1 MNKVVVANDVA
12 DVAAACAKEARRG
25 GGRGSKE
32 GAVISAAVLFEL
44 EKRATVGDLVPP
56 EPWDGAPKLEKR
68 GQQCGPLFQ
77 SECYSNI
84 EAARAM
90 VPFLGRLHQKR
101 VPPALR
107 ATR

>member
-1 MNKVVVANDVA
+1 MCKGG
-12 DVAAACAKEARRG
+12 KWGEG
-25 GGRGSKE
+25 GGGQE
-32 GAVISAAVLFEL
+32 WAVISAAVLFEL

-56 EPWDGAPKLEKR
+56 EPWDGALKLEKR

>member
-1 MNKVVVANDVA
+1 MWLPHVQ
-12 DVAAACAKEARRG
+12 RRQVGGEG
-25 GGRGSKE
+25 GGQE
-32 GAVISAAVLFEL
+32 WAVISAAVLGEL